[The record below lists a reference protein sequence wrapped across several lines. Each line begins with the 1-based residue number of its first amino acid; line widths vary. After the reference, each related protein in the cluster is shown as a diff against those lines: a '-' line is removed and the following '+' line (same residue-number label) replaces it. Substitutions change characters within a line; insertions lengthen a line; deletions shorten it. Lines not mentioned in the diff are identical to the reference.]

1 MSKIADDKEPIV
13 MSGEAWTDKL
23 LELIES
29 LPKEQQENWQ
39 KLAVF
44 ARSASATKP
53 SAKWLNQGEPLLKDI
68 GFENFN
74 NFFRQVIPLFN
85 KPATR
90 RLAKDEYGTIFP
102 WYVADDN
109 GNLVDFY
116 DLSIDVR
123 KELQVYKELN
133 GKYRGVGYWFN
144 LEQFNPYNSLT
155 LKGFLWCVL
164 VSDPTGDTLAHSV
177 AKVVEGSLKKVAGVG
192 VKEIKLANTGIYV
205 LSQMTN
211 ESALTAL
218 VFLDTTVTFKTTL
231 KQIKK
236 ALDEVAAR
244 LNMSRDDLLEI
255 GVPTF
260 GLQSVGERAEQW
272 GETDVKL
279 AICDTGTELIFSKNG
294 KVLKSAPAEVKQNF
308 AEDLKKLKAD
318 QKDLDKNLSAIA
330 TRLDNLMISQKTWQ
344 GDVWQNRYLNHVL
357 TGTIARRLL
366 WVIDDTI
373 AFFDIKTEEMLTLED
388 KTVDVN
394 SNSVV
399 KLFHPIDFDVAT
411 VLAWRD
417 KLFAKGVKQPFKQAW
432 REIYVL
438 TDAERNTDF
447 YSNRFAGHILKQ
459 HQFNQLAS
467 LRGWHVRLR
476 MCVDGMAEAPHRNLE
491 EYGLRAEYWVE
502 GIGDEYG
509 VDTTDAGA
517 FLRVRTD
524 QLRFYPMDSRVNSA
538 HVSGGNYSNRGW
550 EDAEA
555 ETALS
560 LDTIPA
566 KVLSEIMRDVDL
578 FVGVASIG
586 NDPTWADGGAEGAFS
601 DYWQSYSFGDLTE
614 TAKSRAEYLKLII
627 PRLKIA
633 DKLKLDGKFLIVEG
647 KKRAYKIHLG
657 SGNILMMPNDQYLC
671 IIPSNK
677 KTTDIQLEF
686 SGDRIFSLI
695 LSKAMLLADDDKIT
709 DSVILQQ
716 INR

>member
-1 MSKIADDKEPIV
+1 MSEIMDNKEPIV
-13 MSGEAWTDKL
+13 MYGEAWTDNL
-23 LELIES
+23 LDVIKT
-29 LPKEQQENWQ
+29 LPQDKRNYWQQ
-39 KLAVF
+39 LGVI
-44 ARSASATKP
+44 ARSAKTSKPTDKWLKQAKPLLEAIGIDFFNQTLIDAIALIKQPLTKP
-53 SAKWLNQGEPLLKDI
+53 
-68 GFENFN
+68 
-74 NFFRQVIPLFN
+74 
-85 KPATR
+85 
-90 RLAKDEYGTIFP
+90 RLWFSRLG
-102 WYVADDN
+102 N
-109 GNLVDFY
+109 GDT
-116 DLSIDVR
+116 
-123 KELQVYKELN
+123 VYSQAFD
-133 GKYRGVGYWFN
+133 KYCYEWSWGSPD
-144 LEQFNPYNSLT
+144 QFNPYNALT
-155 LKGFLWCVL
+155 LKGFLWCIL
-164 VSDPTGDTLAHSV
+164 VSDPTGDKLAHSV
-177 AKVVEGSLKKVAGVG
+177 AKVADASLKKIAGIG
-192 VKEIKLANTGIYV
+192 VKEIKLANTSVYI

-231 KQIKK
+231 KQVKK
-236 ALDEVAAR
+236 ALDEVATR

-260 GLQSVGERAEQW
+260 GLQTIGERAEQW
-272 GETDVKL
+272 GDTNVKL
-279 AICDTGTELIFSKNG
+279 TIQDTGSTLTFSKKD
-294 KVLKSAPAEVKQNF
+294 KVLKSAPTEVKQDF
-308 AEDLKKLKAD
+308 ADELKKLKAD

-330 TRLDNLMISQKTWQ
+330 TRLDNLMISEKTWQ
-344 GDVWQNRYLNHVL
+344 GNIWQERYLNHVL
-357 TGTIARRLL
+357 TGTVARRLL
-366 WVIDDTI
+366 WVIDGTV
-373 AFFDIKTEEMLTLED
+373 AFFDGKTQQMLSLDE
-388 KTVDVN
+388 KTVDVKQD
-394 SNSVV
+394 SEV

-467 LRGWHVRLR
+467 LRGWNVRLR
-476 MCVDGMAEAPHRNLE
+476 MCVDDVADAPHRNLE

-502 GIGDEYG
+502 GVGDDYG

-517 FLRVRTD
+517 YLRVLTD
-524 QLRFYPMDSRVNSA
+524 QLRFYPIDSTVNSA
-538 HVSGGNYSNRGW
+538 HVGGGSYSANGW
-550 EDAEA
+550 GHGDA

-586 NDPTWADGGAEGAFS
+586 NDPNWADGGEQGAFT

-647 KKRAYKIHLG
+647 KKRSYKIHLG
-657 SGNILMMPNDQYLC
+657 SSNILMMPNDQYLC
-671 IIPSNK
+671 IIPSSK
-677 KTTDIQLEF
+677 KTTDAKLDF

-709 DSVILQQ
+709 DSVILNQ
-716 INR
+716 INH